1 MTSNVFSKLL
11 ASAPVN
17 KQAAMSSSKG
27 FAYTPSK
34 VIVVQEWDAPPR
46 MKEPVR
52 NQLDLR
58 GTRTG
63 RLVVIGLLADL
74 VVNKN
79 TRATWVCRCDCG
91 RYTSRKAKSINNPRN
106 EGDRCEL
113 CRHARFLSER
123 HKTAR
128 KVVSREQQP

>member
-1 MTSNVFSKLL
+1 MTNDVFEKLA

-17 KQAAMSSSKG
+17 KQAALSSSKG
-27 FAYTPSK
+27 FQYTPSK
-34 VIVVQEWDAPPR
+34 VVLVQEWDAPPKL
-46 MKEPVR
+46 KEPLKS
-52 NQLDLR
+52 QLDLR
-58 GTRTG
+58 GRRKG
-63 RLVVIGLLADL
+63 RLVVIGLLADFAA
-74 VVNKN
+74 NKA